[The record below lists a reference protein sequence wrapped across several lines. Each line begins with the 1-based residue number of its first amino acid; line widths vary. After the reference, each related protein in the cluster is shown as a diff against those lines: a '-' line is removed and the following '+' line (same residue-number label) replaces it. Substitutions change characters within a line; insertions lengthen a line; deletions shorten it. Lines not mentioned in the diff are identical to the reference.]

1 MNQLNFI
8 MLCGLPG
15 SGKSTYA
22 EKLAASGYT
31 VISSDAIRY
40 ELFGDENDQS
50 NNGLVFATMRRCML
64 ECFDHGQN
72 VVFDATNINRKDR
85 KETLKVIPSYVRK
98 ICHIIWAPFD
108 LCVEQDNHRA
118 RTVGPDVIMRIAKKF
133 QMPYYDEGFD
143 VITIVRPED
152 FHSVKYFLDID
163 EQTAIP
169 HNNPHHTLSIKDHCV
184 MAGELAR
191 EMKVSDTIELAA
203 RIHDFGKP
211 FVKAF
216 CNYKGEPT
224 TDAHYYNHENV
235 GAWIACGIT
244 RNLDACWL
252 VGAHMV
258 SFNNEKYYRS
268 LPPYMRKQIDQL
280 NEIDKKAH

>member
-22 EKLAASGYT
+22 QKLTASGYA
-31 VISSDAIRY
+31 VVSSDTIRY

-50 NNGLVFATMRRCML
+50 NNGLVFYTMRQRML
-64 ECFDHGQN
+64 ECFERGQN

-85 KETLKVIPSYVRK
+85 KETLKVIPPYVRK
-98 ICHIIWAPFD
+98 ICHIIWAPLD
-108 LCVEQDNHRA
+108 LCIERDKC
-118 RTVGPDVIMRIAKKF
+118 RTRMVGPDAIMRIAKKF
-133 QMPYYDEGFD
+133 QVPYYDEGLD
-143 VITIVRPED
+143 VITIVRPEG
-152 FHSVKYFLDID
+152 FHSVQYFLVID
-163 EQTAIP
+163 EQTVIP
-169 HNNPHHTLSIKDHCV
+169 HNNPHHTLNIKDHCV
-184 MAGELAR
+184 TTGAFAR
-191 EMKVSDTIELAA
+191 EMKFSPTIELAA

-216 CNYKGEPT
+216 CNHKGEPT
-224 TDAHYYNHENV
+224 TEAHYYNHENV

-252 VGAHMV
+252 VGVHMAP
-258 SFNNEKYYRS
+258 FNNEKYYRS
-268 LPPYMRKQIDQL
+268 LPSYMRAQIEKL